1 MTMVFRKL
9 RKGLRRNNIALFV
22 DGPNIL
28 RNEFDV
34 DLDAFRAELEDRG
47 TITTA
52 KVFLNQYASD
62 KLIEAVVSQGFEPV
76 LGVGEVE
83 DEDSDVDVY
92 LAVAAMQAVVRDD
105 IDTLVVVSRDADF
118 VPLVREAKDRG
129 KRVIV
134 AAVDDGLSSALEN
147 AADEVILL

>member
-1 MTMVFRKL
+1 MLFRKL
-9 RKGLRRNNIALFV
+9 RKGLRRNNIALFM

-34 DLDAFRAELEDRG
+34 DLDALRGQLEERG
-47 TITTA
+47 SITVA

-76 LGVGEVE
+76 LGVGEAE

-92 LAVAAMQAVVRDD
+92 LAVAAMEAIVRDD
-105 IDTLVVVSRDADF
+105 IDT
-118 VPLVREAKDRG
+118 
-129 KRVIV
+129 IV
-134 AAVDDGLSSALEN
+134 LATR
-147 AADEVILL
+147 

>member
-1 MTMVFRKL
+1 MLFKKL
-9 RKGLRRNNIALFV
+9 RRGRQRNNIALFM

-28 RNEFDV
+28 RNEFDI
-34 DLDAFRAELEDRG
+34 DLDAFRERLDERG
-47 TITTA
+47 TVTLG

-92 LAVAAMQAVVRDD
+92 VAVAAMEAVARDD
-105 IDTLVVVSRDADF
+105 IDTIVLATRDADF
-118 VPLVREAKDRG
+118 VPVVQKARDAG
-129 KRVIV
+129 KTVIV
-134 AAVDDGLSSALEN
+134 AAVDNGMSAALKN
-147 AADEVILL
+147 AADEIMLL

>member
-1 MTMVFRKL
+1 MLFKKL
-9 RKGLRRNNIALFV
+9 RKGLRRNNIALFM

-28 RNEFDV
+28 RNEFDI
-34 DLDAFRAELEDRG
+34 DLDAFRDELAERG
-47 TITTA
+47 TITTG

-92 LAVAAMQAVVRDD
+92 LAVAAMEAVNRDD
-105 IDTLVVVSRDADF
+105 IDTIVLATRDADF
-118 VPLVREAKDRG
+118 VPVVQKARDAG
-129 KRVIV
+129 KTVII
-134 AAVDDGLSSALEN
+134 AAVDEGLSSALEN
-147 AADEVILL
+147 AADEVLLL